1 MFSPR
6 PAPNTGVGIRKMMLL
21 VDCAVEK
28 LGCGKLQLPASDR
41 PETVNKSSTPPLGAF
56 VFGLPFASK
65 KNGKRASRV
74 GPVEVMNDGMLL
86 VEPLTI
92 PLASTCDSGLVAG
105 LVPPIVRLEL
115 HPEHRVKLNPGP
127 RPLW

>member
-1 MFSPR
+1 MILWVS
-6 PAPNTGVGIRKMMLL
+6 
-21 VDCAVEK
+21 CAMK
-28 LGCGKLQLPASDR
+28 TPGCGKRHLPVPDR
-41 PETVNKSSTPPLGAF
+41 PEPVNKPAPPPLGAF

-92 PLASTCDSGLVAG
+92 PLAITCDSGLVAG
-105 LVPPIVRLEL
+105 LVPSIVGC
-115 HPEHRVKLNPGP
+115 H
-127 RPLW
+127 